1 MIRHRFRATAAAKR
15 ARVAAAIIGLAAA
28 VAGCSGG
35 ISDTLDRFA
44 RERATSASP
53 TPAASS
59 DEIVAH
65 ARPSVVK
72 VHGNSEGCFKVT
84 EGSGFVVAPHKVMTN
99 AHVVAGAETFAVD
112 TESKILEARVVSYDP
127 RADIAVLDV
136 PELTARPLEF
146 AEYTAG
152 AGVDALVLGY
162 PGAASFKATPA
173 TIREVTEIEGPDI
186 YRATTIKRQVYV
198 LIGSFP
204 DAGSSGS
211 AVVDLDGQ
219 VLGVYF
225 GAETKDTTTGFA
237 MTAAQVAPQMA
248 KVSGTQS
255 ADTGG
260 CVY

>member
-1 MIRHRFRATAAAKR
+1 MVALTA
-15 ARVAAAIIGLAAA
+15 L

-35 ISDTLDRFA
+35 VGDTLHRLA
-44 RERATSASP
+44 HESSTSTAP
-53 TPAASS
+53 TVSS
-59 DEIVAH
+59 DAVVAN

-72 VHGNSEGCFKVT
+72 VHGESENCMKLT

-99 AHVVAGAETFAVD
+99 AHVVAGAETFSVD
-112 TESKILEARVVSYDP
+112 TETKTLEAQVISYDP
-127 RADIAVLDV
+127 QADIAILDV
-136 PELTARPLEF
+136 PELSARPLKL

-152 AGVDALVLGY
+152 TGVDAIVLGY
-162 PGAASFKATPA
+162 PGAAAFTASPA

-186 YRATTIKRQVYV
+186 YRATTVKRQVYV

-211 AVVDLDGQ
+211 AVVDLNGQ

-225 GAETKDTTTGFA
+225 GAETHDSTTGFA
-237 MTAAQVAPQMA
+237 ITAAQVGPQMA
-248 KVSGTQS
+248 RVSATQA
-255 ADTGG
+255 ADTGE

>member
-1 MIRHRFRATAAAKR
+1 MVKR
-15 ARVAAAIIGLAAA
+15 ARVAASIVALTALIG
-28 VAGCSGG
+28 GCSGFG
-35 ISDTLDRFA
+35 ETLHRLA
-44 RERATSASP
+44 RERSASATPTSAV
-53 TPAASS
+53 SS
-59 DEIVAH
+59 DELVAN

-72 VHGNSEGCFKVT
+72 VHGESESCLKVS

-99 AHVVAGAETFAVD
+99 AHVVAGAEAFMVD
-112 TESKILEARVVSYDP
+112 TTTETLEAHVISFDP

-136 PELTARPLEF
+136 PELAARPLKF

-152 AGVDALVLGY
+152 AGVDTLVLGF
-162 PGAASFKATPA
+162 PGATAFKASPA
-173 TIREVTEIEGPDI
+173 TIREVTDIEGPDI
-186 YRATTIKRQVYV
+186 YRATTITRQVYI

-211 AVVDLDGQ
+211 AVVDLNGQ

-225 GAETKDTTTGFA
+225 GAETTDTTTGFA

-248 KVSGTQS
+248 KADATQ
-255 ADTGG
+255 ATDTGE